1 MWVNTSIL
9 FFIFGFTVIMSEEE
23 SKNIYREMVDFAV
36 IVIVVIIHTT
46 LGSLKPKI
54 RRK

>member
-36 IVIVVIIHTT
+36 IVVIIHTT
-46 LGSLKPKI
+46 LGSLKLKI